1 MFSKKRVFRDKSS
14 HLTLLSSHLPLLIVK
29 KAEKSF
35 VLFSNHRTNNKKL
48 ICFAKYWWLDISD
61 YFGWS
66 LCRILFWH
74 FIPCR
79 KVSRKIK
86 ETFATN
92 HGETLIRTQEQCHK
106 FFAIVKIYWPIN
118 SIKLFVEHGKILLCS
133 ENDKINHT
141 SRRKTQISC

>member
-1 MFSKKRVFRDKSS
+1 M
-14 HLTLLSSHLPLLIVK
+14 TLLSSHLPLLIVK
-29 KAEKSF
+29 MAEKSF
-35 VLFSNHRTNNKKL
+35 VLFSNHRTNNKKTNL
-48 ICFAKYWWLDISD
+48 FCQILVIRYLW
-61 YFGWS
+61 
-66 LCRILFWH
+66 LFWL
-74 FIPCR
+74 FIVPYSLLTPSVPCR

>member
-1 MFSKKRVFRDKSS
+1 M
-14 HLTLLSSHLPLLIVK
+14 TLLSSHLPLLIVK
-29 KAEKSF
+29 KSRKK
-35 VLFSNHRTNNKKL
+35 VLCCLAITALTTKKL

-61 YFGWS
+61 YFGCS

-74 FIPCR
+74 HVPCR

-118 SIKLFVEHGKILLCS
+118 SIKLFVVHGRILLCS

-141 SRRKTQISC
+141 SRKKTKISC

>member
-1 MFSKKRVFRDKSS
+1 M
-14 HLTLLSSHLPLLIVK
+14 TLLSSHLPLLIVK

-35 VLFSNHRTNNKKL
+35 VLFSNHRTNNKKTNL
-48 ICFAKYWWLDISD
+48 FCQILVIRYLW
-61 YFGWS
+61 
-66 LCRILFWH
+66 LFWL
-74 FIPCR
+74 FIVPYSSDAPWTECR

-141 SRRKTQISC
+141 SRRKTQIIC